1 LPITMKQLAPAL
13 LLVATTL
20 GDNNV
25 ACPGPIVLG
34 LEGGVRTFQ
43 VAAPSWSSGIS
54 ASGSS
59 LTLSYNDRAYIVPS
73 CQPGAW
79 SPAMFSEKLPML
91 NTVWSFTVELYGA
104 SCGCNVALY
113 AVAMPARDSSGSPAP
128 SNGGDYYC
136 DANAVGGLWCTE
148 MDIMEANE
156 AAFAATPH
164 ACDAAQPNGFVPS
177 CDKGGCSVNTKSRSA
192 TFGVGPSFAINTQLP
207 FTVTT
212 EFPAGANGTVL
223 SAVTTTLWQ
232 GGRSVVLSHV
242 DSTCGVGYLERVSA
256 GMMQGMVPTLSVWG
270 NEASG
275 DDMTWLDSPPCD
287 ASQGCNGGVSALF
300 SDISVRSLR

>member
-1 LPITMKQLAPAL
+1 MIAPTEL
-13 LLVATTL
+13 LLAVAY
-20 GDNNV
+20 GQNNV
-25 ACPGPIVLG
+25 ACPGPIAVALD
-34 LEGGVRTFQ
+34 GGVRTFQ

-59 LTLSYNDRAYIVPS
+59 LTPSYNDRVYIVPS

-91 NTVWSFTVELYGA
+91 NTVWNFTVALSSA

-113 AVAMPARDSSGSPAP
+113 AVAMPAKDSSGSPAP
-128 SNGGDYYC
+128 SHGGDFYC
-136 DANAVGGLWCTE
+136 DANAVGGFWCTE

-164 ACDAAQPNGFVPS
+164 ACVAAHNGFVPQ
-177 CDKGGCSVNTKSRSA
+177 CDKGGCSANTKSHSA
-192 TFGVGPSFAINTQLP
+192 AFGVGPSFSINTQLP

-232 GGRSVVLSHV
+232 GGRSFVLSHV
-242 DSTCGVGYLERVSA
+242 DATCGAGYLERVSA
-256 GMMQGMVPTLSVWG
+256 GLMQGMVPTLSVWG
-270 NEASG
+270 DKASG
-275 DDMTWLDSPPCD
+275 SDMTWLDSPPCD
-287 ASQGCNGGVSALF
+287 ASQGCNGAVSALF
-300 SDISVRSLR
+300 TDISVRSLS